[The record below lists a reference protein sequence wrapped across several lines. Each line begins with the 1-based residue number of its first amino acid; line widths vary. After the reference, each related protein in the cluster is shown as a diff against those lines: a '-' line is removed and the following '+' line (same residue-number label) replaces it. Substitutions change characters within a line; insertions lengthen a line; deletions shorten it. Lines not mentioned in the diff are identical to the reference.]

1 MKKFKASYH
10 PGGKM
15 FIQITEYFK
24 KGCFDSD
31 LIKKETGCTNG
42 GYVTVF
48 SFWLKKVQKKYNA
61 EEEEEERKLISDGT
75 ENEMLK
81 ERVYQRKNVKPKDHR
96 SLYEYEED

>member
-31 LIKKETGCTNG
+31 LIKKETGCINQ

-48 SFWLKKVQKKYNA
+48 SFWLKEAQKKFNA
-61 EEEEEERKLISDGT
+61 DEEEKKFIVDDGI
-75 ENEMLK
+75 EKVMIK
-81 ERVYQRKNVKPKDHR
+81 ELVLQRKNVKPKDHR